1 MIFTI
6 KFLVEG
12 MPRSGELAFPEISA
26 SLLRGLEQAG
36 IRGASFNDR
45 REIFTVEL
53 DPALISWSEVR
64 DTVRLVGEREGRI
77 LIAVVMSL

>member
-12 MPRSGELAFPEISA
+12 MPRRGKLIAPEFLAA
-26 SLLRGLEQAG
+26 MLRGLEQAG
-36 IRGASFNDR
+36 LRGASFDDR
-45 REIFTVEL
+45 REIFSVEL

-64 DTVRLVGEREGRI
+64 DTVRCVGEREGKT
-77 LIAVVMSL
+77 LLAVVMSL